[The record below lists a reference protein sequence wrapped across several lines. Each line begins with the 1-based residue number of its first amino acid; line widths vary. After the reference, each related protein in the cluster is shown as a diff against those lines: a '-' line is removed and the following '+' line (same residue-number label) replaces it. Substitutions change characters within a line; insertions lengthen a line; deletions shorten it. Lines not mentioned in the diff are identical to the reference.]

1 MTTANKVS
9 HSPSDVYIYIVV
21 VAMMATIFGFNLGS
35 MLSSKARLI
44 NVFMLEIYSLDSIL
58 STFLIGSLVG
68 IFLGGRLAFDA
79 GLSLIH
85 I

>member
-44 NVFMLEIYSLDSIL
+44 NVFML
-58 STFLIGSLVG
+58 
-68 IFLGGRLAFDA
+68 
-79 GLSLIH
+79 
-85 I
+85 